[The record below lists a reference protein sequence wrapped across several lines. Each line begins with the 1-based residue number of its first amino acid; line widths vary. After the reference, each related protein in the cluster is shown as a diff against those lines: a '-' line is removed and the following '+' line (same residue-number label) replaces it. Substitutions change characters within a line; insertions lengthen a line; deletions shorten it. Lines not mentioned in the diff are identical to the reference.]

1 MNAAPMTELVLQKDI
16 DLRDRHGRAY
26 SQALVYAQRQPSG
39 RWGAWVEF
47 VSASGET
54 VVRTE
59 IETAQSSLSEVV
71 FWTSGLTRPYFES
84 ALDRACRRPPSEG
97 TAPQPATGGGMVSF
111 RVRTRD
117 PRVSFRLMAATMVLP
132 GQRRVISDE
141 EAGEGV
147 LIYVRTVEPALTEM
161 PRIYEFL
168 AHFLCETAA
177 APLAEQI
184 EAALRETGATLEIR
198 RADVPIDAAAIL
210 TALLTAAAN
219 SRA

>member
-16 DLRDRHGRAY
+16 DLRDRHGRVY

-47 VSASGET
+47 VSAIGEM

-59 IETAQSSLSEVV
+59 METAQSSLPAVV
-71 FWTSGLTRPYFES
+71 YWTNGLTRTYFEG
-84 ALDRACRRPPSEG
+84 ALDRACRRPFSEPPG
-97 TAPQPATGGGMVSF
+97 LKPATGGGMVSL

-117 PRVSFRLMAATMVLP
+117 AGVSVRLMAADRMLP
-132 GQRRVISDE
+132 GQRRVIVDE

-168 AHFLCETAA
+168 AHFPCESAA
-177 APLAEQI
+177 APLAEQL
-184 EAALRETGATLEIR
+184 EAGLRETGATLEIR

-210 TALLTAAAN
+210 TALLTAAAA